1 MKRLLITS
9 AIVLGLGNVP
19 SAQSQAPA
27 PPAPVPSAPAP
38 STPARPAS
46 RPTTSSSS
54 SALSVTVTDKSGNG
68 IGDVNVAVNG
78 PVDRSGRTAADG
90 SVAFR
95 TMRAGTYRL
104 RFENERYITLEREVV
119 VGARA
124 SDVTVALNP
133 APVPKPVVAP
143 PAPVAP
149 PPVQK
154 SSRTVEPRTLSM
166 SDFLEKNLIGSE
178 PQKTSLF
185 ACTDGGTARVLQIKE
200 PLTNHVNADADEV
213 FYVVAGGGSV
223 RVRDLDYKAGPG
235 LFLLIPR
242 GVPVGARREGRNPL
256 IALTV
261 TMGAAC
267 TDSAPLAR

>member
-1 MKRLLITS
+1 M
-9 AIVLGLGNVP
+9 
-19 SAQSQAPA
+19 
-27 PPAPVPSAPAP
+27 
-38 STPARPAS
+38 
-46 RPTTSSSS
+46 
-54 SALSVTVTDKSGNG
+54 SGNG

-78 PVDRSGRTAADG
+78 PVDRSGHTAGDG
-90 SVAFR
+90 TVAFR

-124 SDVTVALNP
+124 SDVSVALNP

-143 PAPVAP
+143 PPAPVAP
-149 PPVQK
+149 PPAPK
-154 SSRTVEPRTLSM
+154 SNRTVEPRTLSM

-200 PLTNHVNADADEV
+200 PLAKHVNADADEV

-256 IALTV
+256 IALIV
-261 TMGAAC
+261 TMGATC

>member
-1 MKRLLITS
+1 M
-9 AIVLGLGNVP
+9 
-19 SAQSQAPA
+19 
-27 PPAPVPSAPAP
+27 
-38 STPARPAS
+38 
-46 RPTTSSSS
+46 
-54 SALSVTVTDKSGNG
+54 TVTDKSGNG

-78 PVDRSGRTAADG
+78 PVDRSGHTAADG
-90 SVAFR
+90 TVAFR

-124 SDVTVALNP
+124 SDVSVALNP

-143 PAPVAP
+143 PPAPVAP
-149 PPVQK
+149 PPAPK
-154 SSRTVEPRTLSM
+154 SNRTVEPRTLSM

-200 PLTNHVNADADEV
+200 PLANHVNADADEV

-261 TMGAAC
+261 TMGATC

>member
-1 MKRLLITS
+1 M
-9 AIVLGLGNVP
+9 
-19 SAQSQAPA
+19 
-27 PPAPVPSAPAP
+27 
-38 STPARPAS
+38 
-46 RPTTSSSS
+46 
-54 SALSVTVTDKSGNG
+54 VTDKSGNG
-68 IGDVNVAVNG
+68 LGDVNVAING

-90 SVAFR
+90 SVGFR
-95 TMRAGTYRL
+95 SMRGGTYRL
-104 RFENERYITLEREVV
+104 RFEHERYITLERDVV
-119 VGARA
+119 VGTRA
-124 SDVTVALNP
+124 TDVSVALNP
-133 APVPKPVVAP
+133 APVVKPVVAP

-149 PPVQK
+149 PPAPK
-154 SSRTVEPRTLSM
+154 PSRAVEPRTLSM

-235 LFLLIPR
+235 LLLLVPR

-261 TMGAAC
+261 TMGTAC
-267 TDSAPLAR
+267 TDSAPLAK

>member
-9 AIVLGLGNVP
+9 AIALGLGNVL
-19 SAQSQAPA
+19 SAQGQAPA
-27 PPAPVPSAPAP
+27 PPAPVPSTPAP
-38 STPARPAS
+38 STPARPAGRS
-46 RPTTSSSS
+46 TTSNSS

-68 IGDVNVAVNG
+68 IGDVNVAVSG

-119 VGARA
+119 IGARA

-154 SSRTVEPRTLSM
+154 SNRAVEPRTLSM
-166 SDFLEKNLIGSE
+166 TDFLEKNLIGSE
-178 PQKTSLF
+178 PQKTSLL

-200 PLTNHVNADADEV
+200 PLANHVNADADEV

-261 TMGAAC
+261 TMGASC